1 MAKTAQVTG
10 QMELNFTEQKSPKK
24 RSIAKKSVSKPKK
37 EIKKQIAFSSEHYE
51 KATEIVK
58 EREIIHLGTLMRC
71 LHISA
76 MESDLYMDFFHDWIQ
91 GIKHFPKRCCI
102 CPQRKFLDK

>member
-58 EREIIHLGTLMRC
+58 EREIIH
-71 LHISA
+71 
-76 MESDLYMDFFHDWIQ
+76 FFLQ
-91 GIKHFPKRCCI
+91 SSVYLPVEPCI
-102 CPQRKFLDK
+102 DYIIRLKTI